1 MTTCRWGDVVLVR
14 FPYSDLSRFRK
25 RPALVVQDESVET
38 GLSQRLVCQITS
50 NVSRTGITGVF
61 VRKETPAG
69 RTMGLRTDSMIVADN
84 VATVL
89 PRHIDRVIGRCTA
102 MQEVGVALRRVLRL

>member
-25 RPALVVQDESVET
+25 RPALVVQDESGET
-38 GLSQRLVCQITS
+38 GLSRRLVCQITS
-50 NVSRTGITGVF
+50 NVSRTGITRVF

>member
-25 RPALVVQDESVET
+25 RPALVVQDEQIET

-50 NVSRTGITGVF
+50 NLTRRGVL
-61 VRKETPAG
+61 VRKEAPAG
-69 RTMGLRTDSMIVADN
+69 RTMGLRTDSMIAADN
-84 VATVL
+84 IATVL
-89 PRHIDRVIGRCTA
+89 PRHIDRVIGQCPI
-102 MQEVGVALRRVLRL
+102 MLQVSEALRRVLRL

>member
-1 MTTCRWGDVVLVR
+1 
-14 FPYSDLSRFRK
+14 
-25 RPALVVQDESVET
+25 
-38 GLSQRLVCQITS
+38 
-50 NVSRTGITGVF
+50 
-61 VRKETPAG
+61 
-69 RTMGLRTDSMIVADN
+69 MGLRTDSMIVADN

>member
-1 MTTCRWGDVVLVR
+1 MTSCRWGDVVLVR

-25 RPALVVQDESVET
+25 RPALVIQDEHAET

-50 NVSRTGITGVF
+50 NLSRTGVTRVF

-69 RTMGLRTDSMIVADN
+69 RAMGLRTDSVIVADN
-84 VATVL
+84 IATVL
-89 PRHIDRVIGRCTA
+89 PRHLDRVIGRCTS
-102 MQEVGVALRRVLRL
+102 MREVGEALRCVLRL